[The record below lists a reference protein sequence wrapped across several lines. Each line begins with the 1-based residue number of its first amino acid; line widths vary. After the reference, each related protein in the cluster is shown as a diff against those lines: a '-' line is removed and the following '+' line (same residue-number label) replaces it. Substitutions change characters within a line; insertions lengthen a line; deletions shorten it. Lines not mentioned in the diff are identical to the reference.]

1 MIIKEWNC
9 LAHGAFDGPSMDDG
23 ANPPCP
29 HGCGTSMVERAFR
42 TAPAFQT
49 QGYRNIN
56 ATFETLAREQ
66 GVTNMSNKHAMQDGI
81 GMRKSTPD
89 TYRRLNEATE
99 LVMQHSRA
107 GLQGMDAGA
116 YFKPL
121 SDFGAVGGSTGQGTV
136 RKDSSMSVTDSKGV
150 VHTYGTGRTILDN
163 GVSLGLP
170 APALV
175 AAPFNGSGLGTPE
188 GDS

>member
-23 ANPPCP
+23 AHPPCP
-29 HGCGTSMVERAFR
+29 HGCSNSMVERAFR
-42 TAPAFQT
+42 TAPAFQS
-49 QGYRNIN
+49 QGYRNMN

-81 GMRKSTPD
+81 GMRRSTPE

-99 LVMQHSRA
+99 LVMQHSKS
-107 GLQGMDAGA
+107 GQIGVDAGS

-121 SDFGAVGGSTGQGTV
+121 SDFGMVGASAQSAM
-136 RKDSSMSVTDSKGV
+136 RKDSVVSHTDSQGQS
-150 VHTYGTGRTILDN
+150 HTFGAGRTVLDN
-163 GVSLGLP
+163 GAVLALP
-170 APALV
+170 TPKLE
-175 AAPFNGSGLGTPE
+175 AAPFNGTGLGTPE
-188 GDS
+188 GDA